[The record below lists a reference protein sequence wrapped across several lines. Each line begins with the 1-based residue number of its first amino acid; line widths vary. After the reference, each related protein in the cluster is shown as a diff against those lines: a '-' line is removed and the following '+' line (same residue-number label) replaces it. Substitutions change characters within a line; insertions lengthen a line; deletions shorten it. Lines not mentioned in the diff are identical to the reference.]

1 MVRHCTPVPRH
12 PLRRQRNCRH
22 RLCHRRTEP
31 WAHSTAQVWCSPCV
45 GELSRG
51 SQSARWPGYHAS
63 HGSSAPRTRSVARRA
78 LRRAPGRPAGPAGER
93 PAPAVRSDGSVRWSG
108 GPAPGR
114 RRSGGPPVLAC
125 AARRPGGRHRSGPG
139 GGPRTPL
146 LDDVGP
152 VARRGVDRQHRQT
165 AGPRDPVVPQAGR
178 GPAALLRT
186 PALLDEGLRLVGRG
200 RSGPARRLRRGHPS
214 PRLAGRASPGRPY
227 RRLGGHPARRLVAV
241 RRPLRHRDPDV
252 LARRPAHGVR
262 VPGPRPRPATT
273 ATGQSRGRGGGD
285 GPAALLPLLVHL
297 PDRHHGA
304 VAGVPGLAGTSGVAP
319 WGAVRPCWRGW
330 SAA

>member
-1 MVRHCTPVPRH
+1 MRFSLGTPCSSAQTLHAGTEAPFRRDGQKETAGH
-12 PLRRQRNCRH
+12 PTLPQAH
-22 RLCHRRTEP
+22 GWP
-31 WAHSTAQVWCSPCV
+31 WAHRLPQVWCSPCV

-51 SQSARWPGYHAS
+51 SQSARWPPGYHAS

-114 RRSGGPPVLAC
+114 RRSGGPPFSPALR
-125 AARRPGGRHRSGPG
+125 AAGGRHRSGPG

-227 RRLGGHPARRLVAV
+227 RRLGGHAARRLVAV

-252 LARRPAHGVR
+252 LARRPAQRCAGSW
-262 VPGPRPRPATT
+262 PST
-273 ATGQSRGRGGGD
+273 APCD
-285 GPAALLPLLVHL
+285 
-297 PDRHHGA
+297 DRDRA
-304 VAGVPGLAGTSGVAP
+304 ISWP
-319 WGAVRPCWRGW
+319 WRR
-330 SAA
+330 